1 MPFVGLLRAVLGPLD
16 VRGGTFLNRA
26 LSGFK
31 DFYFGFV
38 ANSIN

>member
-1 MPFVGLLRAVLGPLD
+1 MPFAVLLRGVLGPLD
-16 VRGGTFLNRA
+16 VRGGTFLNLA

-31 DFYFGFV
+31 DFYFGLV